1 MRLELMRRRRR
12 QHIASYQN
20 PWKGAHSGRWR
31 SDLQASP
38 RMGQLI
44 PPIHPRIKNLSMG
57 LLTNDALL
65 AAVGRRLRVLALA
78 STDRQF
84 SRVPGL
90 ILYAPD
96 DLEEKT
102 H

>member
-1 MRLELMRRRRR
+1 
-12 QHIASYQN
+12 
-20 PWKGAHSGRWR
+20 
-31 SDLQASP
+31 
-38 RMGQLI
+38 
-44 PPIHPRIKNLSMG
+44 MG